1 MHKKI
6 IIKTILILKD
16 ESSNFNVM
24 YILRIRRISKL
35 TLIKEKKNY
44 FLSVYSTGE
53 PALKKPYDLKKKC
66 SIFLL

>member
-35 TLIKEKKNY
+35 TLIK
-44 FLSVYSTGE
+44 
-53 PALKKPYDLKKKC
+53 KKKTIFYQ
-66 SIFLL
+66 SILLVNLH